1 MKKDNLMM
9 DYRPTPPRPLQL
21 FRLTLQLQG
30 TLSNAY
36 SMGES
41 VEDAFR
47 RHIAGVVNRKEN
59 ASEITLVAGDLAN
72 PNAHLEQ

>member
-1 MKKDNLMM
+1 MM
-9 DYRPTPPRPLQL
+9 INYRPTPPRTLQL

-30 TLSNAY
+30 TLRNAY

-59 ASEITLVAGDLAN
+59 ASGIELIAGDLAN
-72 PNAHLEQ
+72 PNAHSER